1 MLTYTN
7 NQFPYT
13 DKSIHQDSTASIFGD
28 ISVYGSLRKELAM
41 ATLKKRR
48 GNWYARVLWIKS
60 NSERQ
65 TEKQIPLRT
74 NSKVTAYERLAE
86 VKKVEN
92 DIKAGLE
99 FSLPWLSETTS
110 TKIKRFTLNDAI
122 NQWIS
127 KRKGKMRNKT
137 IELNELGLGYF
148 ADCLGK
154 TCPLKTINSNHI
166 DLFIDYM
173 ASKGLGTTTI
183 NMHLRTVKAMFRHYL
198 KVDKLDKIPLI
209 EQIKLNKRDPI
220 YITDDEFQSIMEL
233 DWMDKFYKQVFLFY
247 RETGMRLREPMM
259 SVLEGPWIDIPNE
272 SKGKAGRSIK
282 LDTKLQSIFTEL
294 KDWLEN
300 GYGSTLKDKG
310 GHFSKMFKKALRE
323 IGAKDDKHFHSLRH
337 TYAVRKLIA
346 ETSIYE
352 LKLLMGHSSVTTTEE
367 YSNMNLKRVAQD
379 FSTLVTSNL
388 NETKFGNMDTD
399 IMDTVKGEMLYIA

>member
-13 DKSIHQDSTASIFGD
+13 EKSIHQDSTAGIFGD

-122 NQWIS
+122 NQWML
-127 KRKGKMRNKT
+127 KRKDKLAEKT
-137 IELNELGLGYF
+137 IELNRDGLNYF
-148 ADCLGK
+148 VKFIGK
-154 TCPLKTINSNHI
+154 AHPVETIRTNHI
-166 DLFIDYM
+166 ESFSDWLGSRGL
-173 ASKGLGTTTI
+173 SKTTI
-183 NMHLRTVKAMFRHYL
+183 NMHLRTIKAMFRYYL
-198 KVDKLDKIPLI
+198 KVDRLAKIPHIHQLRI
-209 EQIKLNKRDPI
+209 PKTEPI
-220 YITDDEFQSIMEL
+220 YITDNEFQSIMEL
-233 DWMDKFYKQVFLFY
+233 DWLDDFYKRVFLFY
-247 RETGMRLREPMM
+247 RETGVRLNEPMI
-259 SVLEGPWIDIPNE
+259 SVLDGVWIDIPNT
-272 SKGKAGRSIK
+272 SKSKVGRNIE
-282 LDTKLQSIFTEL
+282 LDNPMQSVFNELQ
-294 KDWLEN
+294 DWLNN
-300 GYGSTLKDKG
+300 GYGTRLKTPDD
-310 GHFSKMFKKALRE
+310 HISKKFKKALRS
-323 IGAKDDKHFHSLRH
+323 IGADESKHFHSLRH
-337 TYAVRKLIA
+337 TFAVRRLIQG
-346 ETSIYE
+346 TSIYE
-352 LKLLMGHSSVTTTEE
+352 LKLLMGHSSVTTTEV
-367 YSNMNLKRVAQD
+367 YSNMNLKRISQD
-379 FSTLVTSNL
+379 FPTIATSYI
-388 NETKFGNMDTD
+388 NMAKLGKWTR
-399 IMDTVKGEMLYIA
+399 K